1 VPDSEVGVTLY
12 SGHRQLSSL
21 GQEEVIQI
29 GIQGGETSFEELPP
43 MNLAFVIDKSSS
55 MRVQN
60 KMNWVKESFDIFIE
74 RVRDK
79 DFVSLIIFDDRVK
92 VSFPSTLMNSESK
105 REKLRRKVNNIRPCG
120 GTDLADA
127 LKFGYHQVESNYRD
141 DYINRVILLTDGVG
155 KIDGILNMAEKYS
168 KMGIHILTIGF
179 GTEFDLKFMRDLAD
193 VGGGSSRFISG
204 KEEMEETFGSEFDR
218 MVAPVARDL
227 NMKLEF
233 LQEVEILDTWG
244 YDNRLEGNRIHYFL
258 PTLHNRD
265 YETILVQIRVPPVES
280 TGERNFALFS
290 LTYSDL
296 KGNQHHTGPY
306 YLESN
311 FVDIEAPV
319 AGFSD
324 GKVLLSGTMLHFAQ
338 TLKKIGRIYYSCQM
352 EKESIIQIIREIYW
366 RGSIFE
372 EWLLN
377 SPKVRE
383 LEIEYLRKI
392 RSALD
397 LSIVTQKELKNAGI
411 RLDNEGFDDEIEIL
425 DKYKVILGGILEY
438 ACTETVRAAIEEEI
452 APPVEDRSLNE
463 HLENLFREMT
473 LDMGAR
479 VTGTIAISGFTSR
492 DKKSADLVAFLNEMA
507 LLEVTKYKNLQV
519 VERNKLDMVLE
530 E

>member
-12 SGHRQLSSL
+12 SGHRQVSSH

-79 DFVSLIIFDDRVK
+79 DFVSLINFDDRVK

-105 REKLRRKVNNIRPCG
+105 REKLRRKVDNIRPCG
-120 GTDLADA
+120 GTDLAAA
-127 LKFGYHQVESNYRD
+127 LKFGYQQVESNYRD

-155 KIDGILNMAEKYS
+155 KVDGILNMAEEYNR
-168 KMGIHILTIGF
+168 MGIHISTIGF
-179 GTEFDLKFMRDLAD
+179 GTEFDLKLMRDLAD

-244 YDNRLEGNRIHYFL
+244 YDNRLKGNTIHYFL

-265 YETILVQIRVPPVES
+265 YETILVQIRIPPGES
-280 TGERNFALFS
+280 TGERNLALFS
-290 LTYSDL
+290 LTYNDL
-296 KGNQHHTGPY
+296 KGDKHYSGPY

-311 FVDIEAPV
+311 FVDIESPV
-319 AGFSD
+319 VGFSD

-338 TLKKIGRIYYSCQM
+338 TLKK
-352 EKESIIQIIREIYW
+352 
-366 RGSIFE
+366 
-372 EWLLN
+372 L
-377 SPKVRE
+377 
-383 LEIEYLRKI
+383 
-392 RSALD
+392 
-397 LSIVTQKELKNAGI
+397 
-411 RLDNEGFDDEIEIL
+411 EGF
-425 DKYKVILGGILEY
+425 
-438 ACTETVRAAIEEEI
+438 
-452 APPVEDRSLNE
+452 
-463 HLENLFREMT
+463 
-473 LDMGAR
+473 
-479 VTGTIAISGFTSR
+479 TIHVKL
-492 DKKSADLVAFLNEMA
+492 KKN
-507 LLEVTKYKNLQV
+507 Q
-519 VERNKLDMVLE
+519 
-530 E
+530 